1 MLRVCGVTFDH
12 TTNYGSCFQAYA
24 LKSAVEGI
32 FVGEGVKCSYEL
44 IPFKKCSDYPKKRD
58 IKELVVSPWLELHRR
73 QFMPF
78 EKQHMKYAQCTNI
91 SQLGALNDVYD
102 AFICGS
108 DVVWSPDF
116 NFGLGAFYL
125 DFADKYAFS
134 YAASFGKSR
143 IDEKNNEQIGAWISR
158 LESISVRE
166 KSGAEIARRYTDKP
180 VQVVADPVLLL
191 GKSEWNQLAAP
202 SRKEKPYIFVYTTHL
217 NETHRTFL
225 NQLEKQTGLRI
236 ITSTYGPKQAL
247 KQGVIQVQ
255 TPQRWLQLLRDAEY
269 VVTNSFHATAFSVLY
284 HKKFFTVVH
293 GEKAKGINVRMYDF
307 LNGLGLEERMYSS
320 VPDKID
326 TSDVNYD
333 GVDEK
338 IEVLRAESIAYLQ
351 RNLEAAYQQKL
362 QLEEKEN

>member
-24 LKSAVEGI
+24 LKTMIEKI
-32 FVGEGVKCSYEL
+32 EVGEGEKCSYDL
-44 IPFKKCSDYPKKRD
+44 IPIRKCHDYPDRRIQTII
-58 IKELVVSPWLELHRR
+58 IKPWLELHRR
-73 QFMPF
+73 QFIPF
-78 EKQHMKYAQCTNI
+78 EKQYMSYAPCTYI
-91 SQLGALNDVYD
+91 SHIDALNDLYD

-108 DVVWSPDF
+108 DVIWNPDF
-116 NFGLGAFYL
+116 NFGLGAYYL
-125 DFADKYAFS
+125 DFARKYAFS
-134 YAASFGKSR
+134 YAASFGR
-143 IDEKNNEQIGAWISR
+143 ALINEKDYGQIGAKLSK
-158 LESISVRE
+158 LQSISIRE
-166 KSGAEIARRYTDKP
+166 KSGASIAGNCTRKP
-180 VQVVADPVLLL
+180 VQVVVDPVLLL
-191 GKSEWNQLAAP
+191 GQPEWDQVAAR
-202 SRKEKPYIFVYTTHL
+202 SQKKKPYVFAYTTHL
-217 NETHRTFL
+217 NDTFSAYME
-225 NQLEKQTGLRI
+225 QIKKQTGLDI
-236 ITSTYGPKQAL
+236 VVATCGPKQAL
-247 KQGVIQVQ
+247 KQGMIQVQ

-338 IEVLRAESIAYLQ
+338 IEALRAESIAYLQ

-362 QLEEKEN
+362 QLEQKEN